1 MIEKRRPFLT
11 HIILWILIPVI
22 LFPII
27 WIVSTSI
34 RRDEAIFSTKLFSS
48 RVSLQNYRDLIAP
61 EKNIPALVQEMQSL
75 ILRTSPYDSWEEKR
89 LKEVLLEDIEAFKGY
104 LQETRDRYE
113 RAQSS
118 FDNIN
123 LALSSRSNNIK
134 EEVLVS
140 LRELKEYLEKNVPVE
155 ESNEENLKIVLYQLL
170 YPESYNSKLFIYLKE
185 DLEKVSDYHIN
196 SPEDYE
202 KALSALEKTYQIS
215 LGSLKTELAQLEK
228 KLEENSRNYGIART
242 EYEKIEEEI
251 LSISQILNS
260 EVKSEITSLLEEL
273 KAVEIIKNT
282 ENKLVSL
289 SKDISPG
296 AFAFTPPSLEVL
308 NLLIENLS
316 KYPDFYELSNSLRE
330 ISSYLASYEETAEG
344 NLASPYLVLENL
356 YIETSPLLSRLEKNV
371 NDIQEA
377 EKNLIALKEENTL
390 LKNQQ
395 ELLREGIKKV
405 EETLIPAT
413 RAEQVQIFI
422 KKIEEQIAGIE
433 EVTKFEELVSYCVS
447 ITKDLLNF
455 VTSYIMDFG
464 EDNLSSQIEA
474 TTNKLSW
481 FNDYSTFSDRFN
493 KFSKNLDTP
502 LEKSNSLISDFE
514 KKWADLLRASLNGEK
529 VSVREL
535 DELYNIIKTDYV
547 NMVGS
552 NISVVSRKAGD
563 LMDTIPYR
571 ELKKDLNSVDKELFR
586 INQIWTQKTKHY
598 FLRWVKNSIVVAGV
612 AALITTFVCSL
623 AAYPFSRMRFWGRKY
638 GILAMLL
645 IQMFPSAVYM
655 IAVYSLLN
663 LLGKFIPLLGLDTLT
678 GLTFIYLGNI
688 AYNVYLIKG
697 YYDTIPSSLEE
708 SAMIDGATRFQTF
721 YKIVIPLALPILTVV
736 VILTFMNIFNEFV
749 FARIILQDAKNY
761 TYAIG
766 LWTFSSGPYQTEWGL
781 FTAAAL
787 LGMLPMTVLFL
798 SLQKYIVSGLTKGAV
813 KG

>member
-260 EVKSEITSLLEEL
+260 EVKSEIDSLLEEL

-289 SKDISPG
+289 SKDTSPG
-296 AFAFTPPSLEVL
+296 AFTPPSLEVL

>member
-289 SKDISPG
+289 SKDTSPG
-296 AFAFTPPSLEVL
+296 AFTPPSLEVL

-330 ISSYLASYEETAEG
+330 ISSCLASYEETAEG

-464 EDNLSSQIEA
+464 EDSLSSQIEA

>member
-1 MIEKRRPFLT
+1 
-11 HIILWILIPVI
+11 
-22 LFPII
+22 
-27 WIVSTSI
+27 
-34 RRDEAIFSTKLFSS
+34 
-48 RVSLQNYRDLIAP
+48 
-61 EKNIPALVQEMQSL
+61 
-75 ILRTSPYDSWEEKR
+75 
-89 LKEVLLEDIEAFKGY
+89 
-104 LQETRDRYE
+104 
-113 RAQSS
+113 
-118 FDNIN
+118 
-123 LALSSRSNNIK
+123 
-134 EEVLVS
+134 
-140 LRELKEYLEKNVPVE
+140 
-155 ESNEENLKIVLYQLL
+155 
-170 YPESYNSKLFIYLKE
+170 
-185 DLEKVSDYHIN
+185 
-196 SPEDYE
+196 
-202 KALSALEKTYQIS
+202 
-215 LGSLKTELAQLEK
+215 
-228 KLEENSRNYGIART
+228 
-242 EYEKIEEEI
+242 
-251 LSISQILNS
+251 
-260 EVKSEITSLLEEL
+260 
-273 KAVEIIKNT
+273 
-282 ENKLVSL
+282 
-289 SKDISPG
+289 
-296 AFAFTPPSLEVL
+296 
-308 NLLIENLS
+308 
-316 KYPDFYELSNSLRE
+316 
-330 ISSYLASYEETAEG
+330 
-344 NLASPYLVLENL
+344 
-356 YIETSPLLSRLEKNV
+356 
-371 NDIQEA
+371 
-377 EKNLIALKEENTL
+377 
-390 LKNQQ
+390 
-395 ELLREGIKKV
+395 
-405 EETLIPAT
+405 
-413 RAEQVQIFI
+413 
-422 KKIEEQIAGIE
+422 
-433 EVTKFEELVSYCVS
+433 
-447 ITKDLLNF
+447 
-455 VTSYIMDFG
+455 
-464 EDNLSSQIEA
+464 
-474 TTNKLSW
+474 
-481 FNDYSTFSDRFN
+481 
-493 KFSKNLDTP
+493 
-502 LEKSNSLISDFE
+502 
-514 KKWADLLRASLNGEK
+514 
-529 VSVREL
+529 
-535 DELYNIIKTDYV
+535 
-547 NMVGS
+547 MVGS

>member
-215 LGSLKTELAQLEK
+215 LGSLKIELAQLEK

-330 ISSYLASYEETAEG
+330 ISSCLASYEETAEG

>member
-140 LRELKEYLEKNVPVE
+140 LRELKEYLEKNVSVE

-260 EVKSEITSLLEEL
+260 EVKSEIDSLLEEL

-289 SKDISPG
+289 SKDTSPG
-296 AFAFTPPSLEVL
+296 AFTPPSLEVL

-356 YIETSPLLSRLEKNV
+356 YIETSPLLIRLEKNV

>member
-1 MIEKRRPFLT
+1 
-11 HIILWILIPVI
+11 
-22 LFPII
+22 
-27 WIVSTSI
+27 
-34 RRDEAIFSTKLFSS
+34 
-48 RVSLQNYRDLIAP
+48 
-61 EKNIPALVQEMQSL
+61 
-75 ILRTSPYDSWEEKR
+75 
-89 LKEVLLEDIEAFKGY
+89 
-104 LQETRDRYE
+104 
-113 RAQSS
+113 
-118 FDNIN
+118 
-123 LALSSRSNNIK
+123 
-134 EEVLVS
+134 
-140 LRELKEYLEKNVPVE
+140 
-155 ESNEENLKIVLYQLL
+155 
-170 YPESYNSKLFIYLKE
+170 
-185 DLEKVSDYHIN
+185 
-196 SPEDYE
+196 
-202 KALSALEKTYQIS
+202 
-215 LGSLKTELAQLEK
+215 
-228 KLEENSRNYGIART
+228 
-242 EYEKIEEEI
+242 
-251 LSISQILNS
+251 
-260 EVKSEITSLLEEL
+260 
-273 KAVEIIKNT
+273 
-282 ENKLVSL
+282 
-289 SKDISPG
+289 
-296 AFAFTPPSLEVL
+296 
-308 NLLIENLS
+308 
-316 KYPDFYELSNSLRE
+316 
-330 ISSYLASYEETAEG
+330 
-344 NLASPYLVLENL
+344 
-356 YIETSPLLSRLEKNV
+356 
-371 NDIQEA
+371 
-377 EKNLIALKEENTL
+377 
-390 LKNQQ
+390 
-395 ELLREGIKKV
+395 
-405 EETLIPAT
+405 
-413 RAEQVQIFI
+413 
-422 KKIEEQIAGIE
+422 
-433 EVTKFEELVSYCVS
+433 
-447 ITKDLLNF
+447 
-455 VTSYIMDFG
+455 
-464 EDNLSSQIEA
+464 
-474 TTNKLSW
+474 
-481 FNDYSTFSDRFN
+481 
-493 KFSKNLDTP
+493 
-502 LEKSNSLISDFE
+502 LISDFE

>member
-185 DLEKVSDYHIN
+185 DLEKVSNYHIN

-260 EVKSEITSLLEEL
+260 EVKSEITLLLEEL

-289 SKDISPG
+289 SKDTSPG
-296 AFAFTPPSLEVL
+296 AFTPPSLEVL

-356 YIETSPLLSRLEKNV
+356 YIETSPLLIRLEKNV

>member
-215 LGSLKTELAQLEK
+215 LGSLKTELAQLEE

-260 EVKSEITSLLEEL
+260 EVKSEIDSLLEEL

-289 SKDISPG
+289 SKDTSPG
-296 AFAFTPPSLEVL
+296 AFTPPSLEVL

>member
-185 DLEKVSDYHIN
+185 DLEKVSNYHIN

-260 EVKSEITSLLEEL
+260 EVKSEIDSLLEEL

-289 SKDISPG
+289 SKDTSPG
-296 AFAFTPPSLEVL
+296 AFTPPSLEVL

>member
-289 SKDISPG
+289 SKDTSPG
-296 AFAFTPPSLEVL
+296 AFTFTPPSLEVL

-330 ISSYLASYEETAEG
+330 ISSYLANYEETAED

-464 EDNLSSQIEA
+464 EDSLSSQIEA

>member
-185 DLEKVSDYHIN
+185 DLEKVSNYHIN

-260 EVKSEITSLLEEL
+260 EVKSEITLLLEEL

-289 SKDISPG
+289 SKDTSPG
-296 AFAFTPPSLEVL
+296 AFTPPSLEVL

-356 YIETSPLLSRLEKNV
+356 YIETSPLLIRLEKNV

-433 EVTKFEELVSYCVS
+433 EVTKFEELVSYCIS

>member
-140 LRELKEYLEKNVPVE
+140 LRELKEYLEKNVSVE

-260 EVKSEITSLLEEL
+260 EVKSEITLLLEEL

-289 SKDISPG
+289 SKDTSPG
-296 AFAFTPPSLEVL
+296 AFTPPSLEVL

-356 YIETSPLLSRLEKNV
+356 YIETSPLLIRLEKNV

>member
-89 LKEVLLEDIEAFKGY
+89 LKEVLLENIEAFKGY

-390 LKNQQ
+390 IKNQQ

-563 LMDTIPYR
+563 LMDIIPYR

>member
-260 EVKSEITSLLEEL
+260 EVKSEITLLLEEL

-289 SKDISPG
+289 SKDTSPG
-296 AFAFTPPSLEVL
+296 AFTPPSLEVL

>member
-289 SKDISPG
+289 SKDTSPG
-296 AFAFTPPSLEVL
+296 AFTPPSLEVL

-433 EVTKFEELVSYCVS
+433 EVTKFEELVSYCIS

>member
-89 LKEVLLEDIEAFKGY
+89 LKEVLLDDIEAFKGY

-260 EVKSEITSLLEEL
+260 EVKSEIDSLLEEL

-289 SKDISPG
+289 SKDTSPG
-296 AFAFTPPSLEVL
+296 AFTPPSLEVL

-766 LWTFSSGPYQTEWGL
+766 LWTFSSGPYQTQWGL

>member
-89 LKEVLLEDIEAFKGY
+89 LKEVLLEDIEAFKDY

-289 SKDISPG
+289 SKDTSPG
-296 AFAFTPPSLEVL
+296 AFTPPSLEVL

-330 ISSYLASYEETAEG
+330 ISSCLASYEETAEG

-464 EDNLSSQIEA
+464 EDSLSSQIEA

>member
-260 EVKSEITSLLEEL
+260 EVKSEIDSLLEEL

-289 SKDISPG
+289 SKDTSPG
-296 AFAFTPPSLEVL
+296 AFTPPSLEVL

-330 ISSYLASYEETAEG
+330 ISSCLASYEETAEG

-356 YIETSPLLSRLEKNV
+356 YIETSPLLIRLEKNV

>member
-185 DLEKVSDYHIN
+185 DLEKVSNYHIN

-289 SKDISPG
+289 SKDTSPG
-296 AFAFTPPSLEVL
+296 AFTPPSLEVL

>member
-289 SKDISPG
+289 SKDTSPG
-296 AFAFTPPSLEVL
+296 AFTFTPPSLEVL

-344 NLASPYLVLENL
+344 NPASPYLVLENL

>member
-296 AFAFTPPSLEVL
+296 AFAPPSLEVL

>member
-260 EVKSEITSLLEEL
+260 EVKSEIASLLEEL

-289 SKDISPG
+289 SKDTSPG
-296 AFAFTPPSLEVL
+296 AFTPPSLEVL

-356 YIETSPLLSRLEKNV
+356 YIETSPLLIRLEKNV

>member
-89 LKEVLLEDIEAFKGY
+89 LKEVLLENIEAFKGY

-140 LRELKEYLEKNVPVE
+140 LRELKEYLEKNVSVE

-260 EVKSEITSLLEEL
+260 EVKSEIDSLLEEL

-289 SKDISPG
+289 SKDTSPG
-296 AFAFTPPSLEVL
+296 AFTPPSLEVL

-356 YIETSPLLSRLEKNV
+356 YIETSPLLIRLEKNV

>member
-1 MIEKRRPFLT
+1 M
-11 HIILWILIPVI
+11 
-22 LFPII
+22 
-27 WIVSTSI
+27 
-34 RRDEAIFSTKLFSS
+34 
-48 RVSLQNYRDLIAP
+48 
-61 EKNIPALVQEMQSL
+61 
-75 ILRTSPYDSWEEKR
+75 
-89 LKEVLLEDIEAFKGY
+89 
-104 LQETRDRYE
+104 
-113 RAQSS
+113 
-118 FDNIN
+118 
-123 LALSSRSNNIK
+123 
-134 EEVLVS
+134 
-140 LRELKEYLEKNVPVE
+140 
-155 ESNEENLKIVLYQLL
+155 
-170 YPESYNSKLFIYLKE
+170 
-185 DLEKVSDYHIN
+185 
-196 SPEDYE
+196 
-202 KALSALEKTYQIS
+202 
-215 LGSLKTELAQLEK
+215 
-228 KLEENSRNYGIART
+228 
-242 EYEKIEEEI
+242 
-251 LSISQILNS
+251 
-260 EVKSEITSLLEEL
+260 

-289 SKDISPG
+289 SKDTSPG
-296 AFAFTPPSLEVL
+296 AFTPPSLEVL

-356 YIETSPLLSRLEKNV
+356 YIETSPLLIRLEKNV

>member
-289 SKDISPG
+289 SKDTSPG
-296 AFAFTPPSLEVL
+296 AFTPPSLEVL

-344 NLASPYLVLENL
+344 NPASPYLVLENL

-464 EDNLSSQIEA
+464 EDSLSSQIEA

>member
-289 SKDISPG
+289 SKDTSPG
-296 AFAFTPPSLEVL
+296 AFTPPSLEVL

-344 NLASPYLVLENL
+344 NPASPYLVLENL

>member
-390 LKNQQ
+390 IKNQQ

-552 NISVVSRKAGD
+552 NIGVVSRKAGD

>member
-215 LGSLKTELAQLEK
+215 LGSLKTELAQLEE

-260 EVKSEITSLLEEL
+260 EVKSEIDSLLEEL

-296 AFAFTPPSLEVL
+296 AFTPPSLEVL

-390 LKNQQ
+390 IKNQQ

>member
-260 EVKSEITSLLEEL
+260 EVKSEIDSLLEEL

-289 SKDISPG
+289 SKDTSPG
-296 AFAFTPPSLEVL
+296 AFTPPSLEVL

-344 NLASPYLVLENL
+344 NLASPYLALENL

-514 KKWADLLRASLNGEK
+514 KKWADLLRASMNGEK

>member
-289 SKDISPG
+289 SKDTSPG

-455 VTSYIMDFG
+455 VTSYIMDFD

>member
-260 EVKSEITSLLEEL
+260 EVKSEIDSLLEEL

-296 AFAFTPPSLEVL
+296 AFAPPSLEVL

>member
-228 KLEENSRNYGIART
+228 KLEENSRNYGIARA

-260 EVKSEITSLLEEL
+260 EVKSEIASLLEEL

-289 SKDISPG
+289 SKDTSPG
-296 AFAFTPPSLEVL
+296 AFTPPSLEVL

-344 NLASPYLVLENL
+344 NPASPYLVLENL

>member
-289 SKDISPG
+289 SKDTSPG
-296 AFAFTPPSLEVL
+296 AFTPPSLEVL

-455 VTSYIMDFG
+455 VTSYIMDFD

>member
-289 SKDISPG
+289 SKDTSPG
-296 AFAFTPPSLEVL
+296 AFTPPSLEVL

-344 NLASPYLVLENL
+344 NPASPYLVLENL
-356 YIETSPLLSRLEKNV
+356 YIETSPLLIRLEKNV

>member
-260 EVKSEITSLLEEL
+260 EVKSEIDSLLEEL

-289 SKDISPG
+289 SKDTSPG
-296 AFAFTPPSLEVL
+296 AFTFTPPSLEVL

-344 NLASPYLVLENL
+344 NPASPYLVLENL

>member
-185 DLEKVSDYHIN
+185 DLEKVSNYHIN

-289 SKDISPG
+289 SKDTSPG
-296 AFAFTPPSLEVL
+296 AFTPPSLEVL

-356 YIETSPLLSRLEKNV
+356 YIETSPLLIRLEKNV

-433 EVTKFEELVSYCVS
+433 EVTKFEELVSYCIS

>member
-296 AFAFTPPSLEVL
+296 AFTPPSLEVL

-455 VTSYIMDFG
+455 VTSYIMDFD

>member
-289 SKDISPG
+289 SKDTSPG
-296 AFAFTPPSLEVL
+296 AFTPPSLEVL

-330 ISSYLASYEETAEG
+330 ISSCLASYEETAEG

>member
-1 MIEKRRPFLT
+1 M
-11 HIILWILIPVI
+11 
-22 LFPII
+22 
-27 WIVSTSI
+27 
-34 RRDEAIFSTKLFSS
+34 
-48 RVSLQNYRDLIAP
+48 
-61 EKNIPALVQEMQSL
+61 
-75 ILRTSPYDSWEEKR
+75 
-89 LKEVLLEDIEAFKGY
+89 
-104 LQETRDRYE
+104 
-113 RAQSS
+113 
-118 FDNIN
+118 
-123 LALSSRSNNIK
+123 
-134 EEVLVS
+134 
-140 LRELKEYLEKNVPVE
+140 
-155 ESNEENLKIVLYQLL
+155 
-170 YPESYNSKLFIYLKE
+170 
-185 DLEKVSDYHIN
+185 
-196 SPEDYE
+196 
-202 KALSALEKTYQIS
+202 
-215 LGSLKTELAQLEK
+215 
-228 KLEENSRNYGIART
+228 
-242 EYEKIEEEI
+242 
-251 LSISQILNS
+251 
-260 EVKSEITSLLEEL
+260 
-273 KAVEIIKNT
+273 
-282 ENKLVSL
+282 
-289 SKDISPG
+289 
-296 AFAFTPPSLEVL
+296 
-308 NLLIENLS
+308 S

-464 EDNLSSQIEA
+464 EDSLSSQIEA

-586 INQIWTQKTKHY
+586 INQIWTQK
-598 FLRWVKNSIVVAGV
+598 
-612 AALITTFVCSL
+612 
-623 AAYPFSRMRFWGRKY
+623 
-638 GILAMLL
+638 
-645 IQMFPSAVYM
+645 
-655 IAVYSLLN
+655 LN
-663 LLGKFIPLLGLDTLT
+663 
-678 GLTFIYLGNI
+678 
-688 AYNVYLIKG
+688 
-697 YYDTIPSSLEE
+697 TIS
-708 SAMIDGATRFQTF
+708 
-721 YKIVIPLALPILTVV
+721 
-736 VILTFMNIFNEFV
+736 
-749 FARIILQDAKNY
+749 
-761 TYAIG
+761 
-766 LWTFSSGPYQTEWGL
+766 
-781 FTAAAL
+781 
-787 LGMLPMTVLFL
+787 
-798 SLQKYIVSGLTKGAV
+798 
-813 KG
+813 

>member
-289 SKDISPG
+289 SKDTSPG
-296 AFAFTPPSLEVL
+296 AFTPPSLEVL

-356 YIETSPLLSRLEKNV
+356 YIETSPLLIRLEKNV

-405 EETLIPAT
+405 EETLITAT